1 MKPLNK
7 KKARNIIKAYEDDFY
22 STEAL
27 VMSYLTGEEPNAAS
41 KISIDDAPCSTE
53 DFYNYVVDFDALI
66 AELTL

>member
-1 MKPLNK
+1 MKLNK
-7 KKARNIIKAYEDDFY
+7 TKVKSFIKAYEDDFY

-27 VMSYLTGEEPNAAS
+27 VMSYLTGEEPNSAS